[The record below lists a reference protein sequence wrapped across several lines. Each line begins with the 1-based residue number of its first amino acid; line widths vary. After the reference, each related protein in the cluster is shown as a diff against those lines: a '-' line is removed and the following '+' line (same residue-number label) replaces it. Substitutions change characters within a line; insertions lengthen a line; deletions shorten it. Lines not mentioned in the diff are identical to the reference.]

1 MARMTDLREYLR
13 VLESLNDV
21 EHIDRPVSP
30 VLEAAAIARRST
42 ELRRPAP
49 LFDIVE
55 GAKSGFR
62 LVGALG
68 ALSSDSRYPLARVA
82 LSLGLSHAATATELV
97 EHFAQAHQRPLIP
110 PKLVS
115 RDSAPC
121 KQNILLGEKA
131 TLDQFP
137 IPRVHPDD
145 GGRYVNTWGVIVA
158 RTPDGRWTN
167 WSISRIMM
175 LDSRR
180 MTGLFLPQQHIG
192 MIWQEWQ
199 KIGKPM
205 PFAVVQGGDPGVSM
219 IGGMAIPAEMDEGSF
234 LGTLYGEPVDVV
246 KCETVDLEVPA
257 TAEVVIEGHVSI
269 TRDATEGPYAEF
281 HGYAFEETS
290 PEPIYTI
297 EAITYRDNPIWPVS
311 ATGRPPDDSQ
321 VGPAIGVSAELLALL
336 RGAGLPITMAWMLVE
351 TACSWAIITVPR
363 NWRDTLPQTETTE
376 LVHRIGEV
384 MSANRVGRMCPV
396 TYVFDDDIDPSN
408 ISDALWA
415 LGTRIHPNLRQE
427 QWPVTILPWY
437 PCYTEQERHNARGS
451 IVVHDGLL
459 PPPATEPARAA
470 TFDNLYP
477 PEIRARVIAA
487 ESKAAGGSRPSAA
500 DVMSRQ
506 TESV

>member
-1 MARMTDLREYLR
+1 MAGIKDLREYLG

-21 EHIDRPVSP
+21 EHIERPVNAS
-30 VLEAAAIARRST
+30 LEAAAIVRRST
-42 ELRRPAP
+42 ERRRPAP
-49 LFDIVE
+49 LFNIVE
-55 GAKSGFR
+55 GVRPGFR

-82 LSLGLSHAATATELV
+82 LSLGLSHDATAKELI
-97 EHFAQAHQRPLIP
+97 EHFVQAHQKQLIP

-137 IPRVHPDD
+137 IPLVHPDD
-145 GGRYVNTWGVIVA
+145 GGCYVNTWGIIVA
-158 RTPDGRWTN
+158 KTPDGRWTN
-167 WSISRIMM
+167 WSISRVMM
-175 LDSRR
+175 IDARR

-205 PFAVVQGGDPGVSM
+205 PFAIVQGGDPGASM

-234 LGTLYGEPVDVV
+234 LGSLYGEPVEVV

-257 TAEVVIEGHVSI
+257 GAEVVIEGHVSI

-290 PEPIYTI
+290 PEPVYTI

-321 VGPAIGVSAELLALL
+321 VGPALAVSAELVALL
-336 RGAGLPITMAWMLVE
+336 RSVGLPITAAWLLVE

-363 NWRDTLPQTETTE
+363 NWRDALPRTETRE
-376 LVHRIGEV
+376 LVHRIGEI
-384 MSANRVGRMCPV
+384 MSNNRVGRMCPV
-396 TYVFDDDIDPSN
+396 TYVCDDDIDPSK
-408 ISDALWA
+408 ISDVLWA
-415 LGTRIHPNLRQE
+415 LGTRTHPYLRQE
-427 QWPVTILPWY
+427 QWSVTILPWY
-437 PCYTEQERHNARGS
+437 PCYTEQERHSARGS
-451 IVVHDGLL
+451 IVLHDCLL
-459 PPPATEPARAA
+459 PAPAVERARPA
-470 TFDNLYP
+470 TFDSLYP

-487 ESKAAGGSRPSAA
+487 ESNSNYKSRYEAAPAPELLAR
-500 DVMSRQ
+500 
-506 TESV
+506 